1 MGSCDNRYTYKS
13 TGVHEK
19 SQKQNKVMKAV
30 PLPSFAQ
37 SKKKKQ
43 KPKDTANH
51 TGKETDREWECE
63 QVKKRR
69 GRVAGGGVGTVFALY
84 EKDRI

>member
-1 MGSCDNRYTYKS
+1 M
-13 TGVHEK
+13 H
-19 SQKQNKVMKAV
+19 KV
-30 PLPSFAQ
+30 
-37 SKKKKQ
+37 KKKKQ

-69 GRVAGGGVGTVFALY
+69 GGVAGGGVGTVFALY